1 VAVVLGVLALAVSAP
16 SASAATPCWKQV
28 LNEWTANQSGYIS
41 AKYPL
46 HCYSD
51 AIKHVPGDLAQY
63 TDVIENIQAARLR
76 AARGTRIIQSHT
88 PTRSEATPSDPSGG
102 VYNSAIGKLGPS
114 NSDSL
119 PLPLLILAGIAAI
132 MVAAGGAGLVSRHL
146 KARKTA
152 A

>member
-16 SASAATPCWKQV
+16 TASAKTPCWKQV
-28 LNEWTANQSGYIS
+28 QDEWTANSSGYIS
-41 AKYPL
+41 SKYPI
-46 HCYSD
+46 HCYTD
-51 AIKHVPGDLAQY
+51 AIAHVPDDLAQY
-63 TDVIENIQAARLR
+63 TDIIEKIQAARLR
-76 AARGTRIIQSHT
+76 AARGVRTLQGRT
-88 PTRSEATPSDPSGG
+88 PTRTDANPSDPSGG
-102 VYNSAIGKLGPS
+102 VYNEAIDKLGPT

-119 PLPLLILAGIAAI
+119 PLPLLILAGLAAV